1 MKPLTKWEKF
11 ERISK
16 ILQLV
21 ILIIGAGALF
31 QIPYQ
36 IKQMRHEIGKSTF
49 DVLWKLET
57 RLREGNNDKIML
69 AIWHKKP
76 VITQKITEDDL
87 DLYLSDV
94 TTISDVYDRRLIT
107 MDDVYEWFYY
117 YVVDSYENPEVKK
130 YIAKSRKE
138 DPESYDGLD
147 RLYKELKQFKRPK
160 K

>member
-1 MKPLTKWEKF
+1 
-11 ERISK
+11 
-16 ILQLV
+16 
-21 ILIIGAGALF
+21 
-31 QIPYQ
+31 
-36 IKQMRHEIGKSTF
+36 
-49 DVLWKLET
+49 
-57 RLREGNNDKIML
+57 ML